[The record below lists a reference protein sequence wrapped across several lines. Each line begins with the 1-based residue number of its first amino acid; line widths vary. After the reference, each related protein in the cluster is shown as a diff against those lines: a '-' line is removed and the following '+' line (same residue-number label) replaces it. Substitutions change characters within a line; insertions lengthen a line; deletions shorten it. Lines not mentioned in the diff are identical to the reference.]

1 MIISAVNGIHHHGH
15 AEPYNIFFSFFFQE
29 VVTKLLSYCQSY
41 IAKKQSNLTNW
52 HPILGWFKQPSDE
65 R

>member
-1 MIISAVNGIHHHGH
+1 MAFTIMVMRSLTT
-15 AEPYNIFFSFFFQE
+15 FFFLFFFQE